1 MDKEN
6 VRAILC
12 SLKKKEIL
20 PFATTWMVL
29 DGIMLKEISETEKDW
44 FHLHVKQGKQL
55 IDTEDRLWL
64 PKVVE
69 EEMCKMREG
78 NQKVQASR
86 HKINKSCRYNKQYG
100 IYS

>member
-1 MDKEN
+1 ME
-6 VRAILC
+6 
-12 SLKKKEIL
+12 LK
-20 PFATTWMVL
+20 
-29 DGIMLKEISETEKDW
+29 GIMLKEISETEKDRD
-44 FHLHVKQGKQL
+44 HMISLTCEAGKQL

-69 EEMCKMREG
+69 EGMCKMSEG

-86 HKINKSCRYNKQYG
+86 YKINKSCGYNKQYG

>member
-1 MDKEN
+1 MFNQWGTQSERIWTETTRMDLEGI
-6 VRAILC
+6 VPSAI
-12 SLKKKEIL
+12 SQ
-20 PFATTWMVL
+20 A
-29 DGIMLKEISETEKDW
+29 EKDRY
-44 FHLHVKQGKQL
+44 HMISLTCEAGKQL

-69 EEMCKMREG
+69 EGMCKMSEG

-86 HKINKSCRYNKQYG
+86 YKINKSCGYNKQYG

>member
-1 MDKEN
+1 M
-6 VRAILC
+6 RSILC
-12 SLKKKEIL
+12 SHKKKEIL
-20 PFATTWMVL
+20 PFATTWMEL
-29 DGIMLKEISETEKDW
+29 EGIMLKEISETKTDTIW
-44 FHLHVKQGKQL
+44 SHLHVKQGKQL

-69 EEMCKMREG
+69 EGMCKMSEG

-86 HKINKSCRYNKQYG
+86 YKINKSCGYNKQYG